1 MSKSTKEEKRA
12 ARIEYWG
19 GMIAK
24 QAGSGMAVQR
34 FCEEQ
39 GLTEQSFYAW
49 RKRLK
54 KEQPMQFA
62 LVQAG
67 PVAQPPV
74 QDPVMEVV
82 LRTGER
88 LRIGAGVNG
97 AVLRLVLE
105 ALRA

>member
-1 MSKSTKEEKRA
+1 MRKPSKEAKKA
-12 ARIEYWG
+12 ARIEYWREL
-19 GMIAK
+19 IAR
-24 QAGSGMAVQR
+24 QAASGMAVQR
-34 FCEEQ
+34 FCKEH

-54 KEQPMQFA
+54 KEQPMQFV
-62 LVQAG
+62 LVQSG

-82 LRTGER
+82 LKTGER
-88 LRIGAGVNG
+88 LRIGVGVNAG
-97 AVLRLVLE
+97 ALRLVLE

>member
-1 MSKSTKEEKRA
+1 MRKPTKEDKRA
-12 ARIEYWG
+12 ARIEYWRE
-19 GMIAK
+19 MIAK
-24 QAGSGMAVQR
+24 QTRSGMAVQR
-34 FCEEQ
+34 FCEEYR
-39 GLTEQSFYAW
+39 LTEQSFYVW

-88 LRIGAGVNG
+88 VRIGAGVN
-97 AVLRLVLE
+97 AAALRLVLE